1 MADVTGALAH
11 SFGGQEYSLRLTLG
25 GIAKLQAK
33 HGNDLGGLLS
43 GKVEQV
49 PPFGIMLDMIAV
61 SLEKGHKLAPDEAA
75 ELADEMMTAD
85 KGVFERLMKAAF
97 PDAVAGNVPAPKGK
111 AKA

>member
-1 MADVTGALAH
+1 MADVTGALSH
-11 SFGGQEYSLRLTLG
+11 SFGGKQYALRLTLG

-43 GKVEQV
+43 GKVETV
-49 PPFGIMLDMIAV
+49 PPFGIMIDMIAV
-61 SLEKGHKLAPDEAA
+61 ALEKGQKMGADEAA
-75 ELADEMMTAD
+75 DLADEMMTAD

-97 PDAVAGNVPAPKGK
+97 PDADPGNADAPRRK